1 MVITYYFMKSTI
13 SRIKIISCFLS
24 IVSLLICINIVHAE
38 EQQTVNSQQLL
49 VVGTKAAP
57 PFSMKTADGKWTGL
71 SIDLW
76 RQIAAELNLQ
86 YEFRERTLEQML
98 DGVVDGSLYA
108 AVAALTITPEREQK
122 FDFTHSYYTT
132 GIGIAITSKTNNSWL
147 TTARQLFSP
156 AFLKV
161 LGTMM
166 LLLLGIGLLMWFFEH
181 KKNPHHFH
189 TNAVKGI
196 GSGFWWSAVTL
207 TTVGYG
213 DKAPITL
220 AGRILGLI
228 WMFIGIIM
236 ISSFTAAITSSLTV
250 SQLETAV
257 KGPDDLPKV
266 TVGTIADSTS
276 ASYLKQRRISFSLFE
291 SPQDGLAALEKE
303 EIQAFIYDAP
313 ILRYYIQQIGS
324 NALEVLPHLIDSEV
338 YGIALQPNSPMRKQI
353 DVVLLQK
360 IQEEA
365 WHDKLQQYLGK

>member
-1 MVITYYFMKSTI
+1 MKFI
-13 SRIKIISCFLS
+13 SFLLS
-24 IVSLLICINIVHAE
+24 IISLLICINVVHAE
-38 EQQTVNSQQLL
+38 EQQTPNSQQLL
-49 VVGTKAAP
+49 VVGTKASP

-86 YEFRERTLEQML
+86 YEFRERTLEQLL

-122 FDFTHSYYTT
+122 FDFTHSFYTT
-132 GIGIAITSKTNNSWL
+132 GIGIAISSKTNNPWL
-147 TTARQLFSP
+147 TTVRQIFSA

-181 KKNPHHFH
+181 KKNPQQFQ
-189 TNAVKGI
+189 TNVVKGI

-213 DKAPITL
+213 DKAPITI
-220 AGRILGLI
+220 AGRILGLL
-228 WMFIGIIM
+228 WMLIGIIM

-250 SQLETAV
+250 SQLDTAV

-291 SPQDGLAALEKE
+291 SPQDGLAALEKG
-303 EIQAFIYDAP
+303 EIQAFVYDSP

-324 NALEVLPHLIDSEV
+324 NPLEVLPHLIDTEV

-365 WHDKLQQYLGK
+365 WQDKLQQYLGK